1 MLSKRYRPSRGG
13 SDEMIEYN
21 KFFADYEK
29 IEKLGLKAGF
39 DPLKN
44 TNKDPNSQTTI

>member
-1 MLSKRYRPSRGG
+1 
-13 SDEMIEYN
+13 MIEYN
-21 KFFADYEK
+21 KFFADFEK

-44 TNKDPNSQTTI
+44 KGDQSQMA